1 MKIDKSWID
10 QIWLH
15 ITVFILGF
23 TGILGKTITLDG
35 VSLVWWRVGIAFFA
49 LLPIIILLRTKK
61 IFLPFKVI
69 AFALFTGF
77 VVGLHWI
84 TFFHAIKIS
93 NVSVTLAAL
102 SSTTLMVSLLEPIFQ
117 KKKISPIQVLLGI
130 LIMIGLSIILID
142 EHNFQLGLFVGLLSA
157 ILAALF
163 TILNKKISFYNAD
176 ALVLCTWEML
186 GAFISISIILLFSDI
201 LPKTLPTNIDLFWLL
216 ILGVICTALTFS
228 ISIWLLERLTAYQV
242 TLAINM
248 EPIYGILLAA
258 LIFHENNE
266 LKLSFYLGS
275 LFIIGAVIF
284 YSVYNRKKQVQLK
297 RY

>member
-284 YSVYNRKKQVQLK
+284 YSVYNRKKQVQFK